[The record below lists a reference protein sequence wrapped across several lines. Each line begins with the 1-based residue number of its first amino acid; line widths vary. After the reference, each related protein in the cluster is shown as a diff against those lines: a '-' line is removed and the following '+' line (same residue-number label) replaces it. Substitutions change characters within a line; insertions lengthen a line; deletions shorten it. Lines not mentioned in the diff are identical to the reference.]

1 MARKLKSHTLIEDP
15 AMEPYFITKDDNC
28 YTVNQRIQSNAD
40 HFRST
45 GKSKEYTKAL
55 TLHANFGQALNRIT
69 QDQLHDKKSHSSL
82 EGFLQ
87 QFRQIEENIK
97 NYINNNKNEQ

>member
-15 AMEPYFITKDDNC
+15 AMEPYFITRDDNC
-28 YTVNQRIQSNAD
+28 YTVNQRIQSNAN

-55 TLHANFGQALNRIT
+55 TFHSNFEQALNRIT
-69 QDQLHDKKSHSSL
+69 QDQLHDKEHHSSL

-87 QFRQIEENIK
+87 KFRTIESNIK
-97 NYINNNKNEQ
+97 TYLKNNKNEQ

>member
-15 AMEPYFITKDDNC
+15 ALEPYFITRDDNC
-28 YTVNQRIQSNAD
+28 YTVNQRIQSNAN

-55 TLHANFGQALNRIT
+55 TESNFEQALIDLGYDT
-69 QDQLHDKKSHSSL
+69 VP
-82 EGFLQ
+82 
-87 QFRQIEENIK
+87 
-97 NYINNNKNEQ
+97 INNSILV